1 MYFCQTSS
9 SSICLCFKENLSHL
23 FLLHYLTFS
32 LVETEC
38 KKSFQSQPQP
48 STPFSEAPRNETTH
62 RIKVFL
68 ALVLRKDPES
78 QHPQQELILDPN
90 HPLSPPHFDLFCLVQ
105 GIYFRVAPTVFP
117 FYILAYSFDKCS
129 KIWAVYITI
138 LNMNSKNKVTPCY
151 LLKYHLQG
159 EAVCFISD

>member
-90 HPLSPPHFDLFCLVQ
+90 HPLFPPIL
-105 GIYFRVAPTVFP
+105 IYSVWFKVFTSGWHP
-117 FYILAYSFDKCS
+117 QYFLSIFLPIVLINA
-129 KIWAVYITI
+129 
-138 LNMNSKNKVTPCY
+138 
-151 LLKYHLQG
+151 LKYGL
-159 EAVCFISD
+159 FILRY